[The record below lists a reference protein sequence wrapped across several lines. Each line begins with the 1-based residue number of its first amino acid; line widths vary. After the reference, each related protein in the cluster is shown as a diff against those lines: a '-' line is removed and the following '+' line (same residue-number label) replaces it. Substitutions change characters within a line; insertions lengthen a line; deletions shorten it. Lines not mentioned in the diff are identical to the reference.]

1 MKCASFCVSLHCAL
15 LLCHDVGHYVNIGT
29 AITPVFY
36 KVKYLVD
43 SIPRQSS
50 VQSVFSWREWSIV
63 FGDWGHTVGRAAV
76 VTEADLHNSSIT
88 HGQGCR
94 GLQGS
99 LINVFVSIFLSLSFP
114 PHTHMHTGRWRQ
126 VSNEKQKPGVLKALM
141 LYQRPGDNGKMQGT
155 RGLEN
160 TL

>member
-1 MKCASFCVSLHCAL
+1 MDRAVGVCRALSLMSLSLSFA
-15 LLCHDVGHYVNIGT
+15 
-29 AITPVFY
+29 
-36 KVKYLVD
+36 
-43 SIPRQSS
+43 R
-50 VQSVFSWREWSIV
+50 
-63 FGDWGHTVGRAAV
+63 
-76 VTEADLHNSSIT
+76 
-88 HGQGCR
+88 
-94 GLQGS
+94 
-99 LINVFVSIFLSLSFP
+99 SLSFP